1 MAWSEVKYAINSTLG
16 TEDFTS
22 LDVLFGGCEIFTES
36 GSFNVPKG
44 VRTVYLTACAAGG
57 AGENGDGYSGGCGGD
72 RGEYVIHRKID
83 TTSIDTISFTIGKG
97 VEGGNGE
104 STIINN
110 IVTLAGGSKG
120 SVSNQNSGAGADVAT
135 SSTSESYFTPGG
147 SGGASLLSGG
157 GSPKGESATSTNG
170 TAASGGGGA
179 ACLGP
184 GGRGATDS
192 TNRGRGYA
200 VRQAEK
206 GGYGAGGGGGA
217 AEATS
222 AMDGAIGGDGLVM
235 FAWGLTAFTM
245 LKNFGGEI
253 G

>member
-1 MAWSEVKYAINSTLG
+1 MSWAEVKYALNSTLG
-16 TEDFTS
+16 TENFAA

-44 VRTVYLTACAAGG
+44 VKTVYLTACAAGG
-57 AGENGDGYSGGCGGD
+57 AGEDGDMYAGGCGGD

-83 TTSIDTISFTIGKG
+83 TTNIDAISFTIGKG
-97 VEGGNGE
+97 VEGSNGE

-120 SVSNQNSGAGADVAT
+120 SVNIENSGAGAENN
-135 SSTSESYFTPGG
+135 SSTSTADFFTPGG

-157 GSPKGESATSTNG
+157 GSPKGESATSANRN
-170 TAASGGGGA
+170 AASGGGGA
-179 ACLGP
+179 GCLGS

-192 TNRGRGYA
+192 TNRGDGYA
-200 VRQAEK
+200 VRRAEK

-217 AEATS
+217 SEATS
-222 AMDGAIGGDGLVM
+222 ANDGAVGGDGLVI